1 MVSPS
6 DILNAKVLLVDD
18 QAANVRVL
26 ERMLLGAG
34 YASIQSTMDPREVCE
49 LHRKNRYALILLD
62 LQMPGMDGFQVM
74 DGLKEIETDGYL
86 PVLVLTATPD
96 HKLRALKAGA
106 KDFVSKPF
114 DLSEV
119 LMRVHNMLEV
129 RLLHLETKNLYD
141 RLMMQQKLAEQSA
154 AALLTSEKL
163 AVAGRLAGVLA
174 HEINNPLQAVSNLLV
189 LLETLPGLDNQAREY
204 TSLAVKELGRVV
216 HLVRQ
221 SLGFFCES
229 NIPTATNVAEV
240 LDGMLVLYAKQIE
253 AKQIRVSTQYRLG
266 GTIQTYP
273 REIRQV
279 FSTLLVNAMDA
290 TAKDGAIVVRANDR
304 SEWKNSS
311 IHGVRITVADS
322 GVGIP
327 LRAMARVFEP
337 FYTTKGEHGTGLGL
351 WVTHGIVHRLGGS
364 IRVRSKT
371 QPGKSGTCFSVFL
384 PGQPAKL
391 NLITTPLSVG
401 TQQLAPVPQG
411 SRTTQP
417 SS

>member
-1 MVSPS
+1 MVSSS

-74 DGLKEIETDGYL
+74 ESLKEIETDSYL
-86 PVLVLTATPD
+86 PVLVLTASPD
-96 HKLRALKAGA
+96 QKLRALKAGA

-141 RLMMQQKLAEQSA
+141 QVVAQQKLAEQSA
-154 AALLTSEKL
+154 AALLRSEKL

-189 LLETLPGLDNQAREY
+189 LLEYLPGLDDQAREY

-229 NIPTATNVAEV
+229 NIPTATNVADV
-240 LDGMLVLYAKQIE
+240 LDSMLTLYAKQIK
-253 AKQIRVSTQYRLG
+253 ARQITVSTQYRLD
-266 GTIQTYP
+266 GTIQSYP

-304 SEWKNSS
+304 SEWKNPS
-311 IHGVRITVADS
+311 IQGVRITVADS
-322 GVGIP
+322 GIGIP
-327 LRAMARVFEP
+327 PRAMARVFEP

-351 WVTHGIVHRLGGS
+351 WATHGIVNRLGGS

-371 QPGKSGTCFSVFL
+371 QPGNSGTCFSVFL
-384 PGQPAKL
+384 PSQPPKL
-391 NLITTPLSVG
+391 I
-401 TQQLAPVPQG
+401 
-411 SRTTQP
+411 
-417 SS
+417 